1 MENNGLLTVENVV
14 ELCKVSKNTAYK
26 LMRDINNE
34 LREQGYI
41 VIRGRVN
48 KNYLLKKLGIGAENV
63 SN

>member
-34 LREQGYI
+34 LKEQGYI

>member
-26 LMRDINNE
+26 LMREVNDD
-34 LREQGYI
+34 LKGQGYI

>member
-26 LMRDINNE
+26 LMRDINEE
-34 LREQGYI
+34 LKKQGYI